1 MNLITI
7 IMDIKQFGL
16 SLKRLC
22 KARAEAK
29 PRLDYA
35 EPQPKVRYNERLC
48 KVRAEAKPCLD
59 YAEPQPKVRYNELCF
74 RGIAYLIGLLLAFES
89 MLLFACC
96 CVSMIY
102 GENDLMSFII
112 SFTVCLSA
120 SVVLLVYGRKR
131 KSGPSRYEAYIVV
144 ALAWVFFTVFGMF
157 PYLLGDFIPNVTD
170 AFFET
175 MSGFTT
181 TGATILDNIESMP
194 HGILFWRS
202 LTQWIGGLGIVCFTI
217 VLLPG
222 FGVSSQMLYLSEA
235 TGVTHSKIC
244 PKTRIMARYIFMVY
258 ILLTGVESV
267 LLMSGGMGMFDAV
280 CHSMATTATG
290 GFSTKQESIAYW
302 HSPYI
307 EYVVSLFMLL
317 SSINFSL
324 YLVAFKSDWKQ
335 IRQNLELKWFASS
348 IGLLTIIIGVAL
360 VLNNG
365 YGVEEAFRKA
375 LFQVATC
382 HTSCGFATDDYNLW
396 PPFTWMLLIFAMVSG
411 GCTGST
417 SGGVKNLRLIIIV
430 QCIRNQFRQ
439 ILHPRAVLPVRAGTL
454 FDNKIVTMVLVFF
467 AVYMAVAFMG
477 WTLLM
482 SCGVGFTEAMSTV
495 ISAMGNVGPGLGSF
509 GPSFSWAA
517 MPDAAKWILSSLML
531 IGRLEIFG
539 FLLIFYRP
547 TWKGSWS

>member
-1 MNLITI
+1 MNL
-7 IMDIKQFGL
+7 KQYGVSPNMEKEVSYRF
-16 SLKRLC
+16 
-22 KARAEAK
+22 
-29 PRLDYA
+29 
-35 EPQPKVRYNERLC
+35 
-48 KVRAEAKPCLD
+48 
-59 YAEPQPKVRYNELCF
+59 
-74 RGIAYLIGLLLAFES
+74 IAHLTGLLLAFES

-102 GENDLMSFII
+102 GERDLMSFVI
-112 SFTVCLSA
+112 SFAVCLSVSA
-120 SVVLLVYGRKR
+120 ILLIYGRR
-131 KSGPSRYEAYIVV
+131 KKCAMSRNEGYIVV
-144 ALAWVFFTVFGMF
+144 ALSWVFFSVFGMV
-157 PYLLGDFIPNVTD
+157 PYLWGGFIPNITD

-222 FGVSSQMLYLSEA
+222 FGASSQMLYLSEA
-235 TGVTHSKIC
+235 TGVTHNKLC
-244 PKTRIMARYIFMVY
+244 PKTRVMARYIFMVY
-258 ILLTGVESV
+258 ILLTAVESA
-267 LLMSGGMGMFDAV
+267 LLMAGGMGLFDAV
-280 CHSMATTATG
+280 CHSMTTTATG
-290 GFSTKQESIAYW
+290 GFSTKQASIAYW

-317 SSINFSL
+317 SAINFSL
-324 YLVAFKSDWKQ
+324 YIVACKSKWKQ
-335 IRQNLELKWFASS
+335 LRKNTELKWFACSV
-348 IGLLTIIIGVAL
+348 GLLTL
-360 VLNNG
+360 VISVVLFLNNG
-365 YGVEEAFRKA
+365 YGVEEAFRKS

-396 PPFTWMLLIFAMVSG
+396 PPFTWMLLIFAMLSG

-417 SGGVKNLRLIIIV
+417 SGGVKNLRLIIIAN
-430 QCIRNQFRQ
+430 CIRNQFRQ
-439 ILHPRAVLPVRAGTL
+439 ILHPRAVLPVRAGFP
-454 FDNKIVTMVLVFF
+454 FDNKLVTTVLVFF
-467 AVYMAVAFMG
+467 AACLSVAFIG

-482 SCGVGFTEAMSTV
+482 AFGVDFTEAMSTV

-509 GPSFSWAA
+509 GPAFSWAA
-517 MPDAAKWILSSLML
+517 LPDAAKWILSSLML

-539 FLLIFYRP
+539 FLLIFYRS